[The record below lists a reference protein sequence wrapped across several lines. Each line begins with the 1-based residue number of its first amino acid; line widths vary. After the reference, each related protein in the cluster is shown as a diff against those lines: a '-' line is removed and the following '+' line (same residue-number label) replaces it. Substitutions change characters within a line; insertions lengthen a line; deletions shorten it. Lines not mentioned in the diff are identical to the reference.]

1 MIHHMRAI
9 YSLILAGLI
18 AVTPLAAHH
27 SFTAEYD
34 GTKPVKVTGVVTKI
48 EWTNPHIWF
57 FVDVKD
63 ENGQMVNW
71 AFSGGPP
78 GVLMRRGIT
87 KDALKVGDVVKVE
100 GFRARDGSNNGS
112 GGVVTF
118 ADGRK
123 VFTAS
128 AEDQIPKDSK

>member
-1 MIHHMRAI
+1 MRTLF
-9 YSLILAGLI
+9 SCILAGLI
-18 AVTPLAAHH
+18 GAVPLAAHH

-34 GTKPVKVTGVVTKI
+34 ESKPVKVTGVVTKI
-48 EWTNPHIWF
+48 EWTNPHVWF
-57 FVDVKD
+57 FIDVKD
-63 ENGQMVNW
+63 ENGQVTNW
-71 AFSGGPP
+71 GFSGAPP

-87 KDALKVGDVVKVE
+87 KDALKLGDVVKVE
-100 GFRARDGSNNGS
+100 GYRARDGSNNGS

-118 ADGRK
+118 TNGRK

>member
-1 MIHHMRAI
+1 
-9 YSLILAGLI
+9 
-18 AVTPLAAHH
+18 
-27 SFTAEYD
+27 
-34 GTKPVKVTGVVTKI
+34 
-48 EWTNPHIWF
+48 
-57 FVDVKD
+57 
-63 ENGQMVNW
+63 
-71 AFSGGPP
+71 
-78 GVLMRRGIT
+78 MRRGIT

-100 GFRARDGSNNGS
+100 GFRARDGSTNGS